1 MDVGKNVITAGVV
14 LVIGLIIYIMVI
26 NTVAAQNQV
35 GWDAFGITFWTSIGP
50 MLLVLVVAI
59 GILIGLL
66 KMFGGAG
73 GEGI

>member
-1 MDVGKNVITAGVV
+1 
-14 LVIGLIIYIMVI
+14 MVI
-26 NTVAAQNQV
+26 NTVQAQNQV
-35 GWDAFGITFWTSIGP
+35 GWDAFGVTFWTSIGP